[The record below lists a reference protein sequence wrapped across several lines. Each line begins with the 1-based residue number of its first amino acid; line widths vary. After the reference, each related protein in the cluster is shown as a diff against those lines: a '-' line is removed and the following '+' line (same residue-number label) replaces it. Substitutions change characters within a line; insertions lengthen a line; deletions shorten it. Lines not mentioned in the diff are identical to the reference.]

1 MRRARFNSFI
11 SHPMHVFAAVLSR
24 SPSSDGVAVLLD
36 TMNRLMPSSSAN
48 VTDGANQAS
57 MLNAYNA
64 EGHLRLV
71 EVLLVPLSSEVV
83 VSLWQ
88 SLDAVGAS
96 AIICTISVLFS
107 CSGIAALHEPPCQH
121 RQAASQP
128 TVGKDCGQ
136 AQQQWCC
143 ASTQRCSIHHV
154 CSCALWNRRCNT
166 RWYFQQQK

>member
-1 MRRARFNSFI
+1 
-11 SHPMHVFAAVLSR
+11 
-24 SPSSDGVAVLLD
+24 
-36 TMNRLMPSSSAN
+36 
-48 VTDGANQAS
+48 

-121 RQAASQP
+121 R
-128 TVGKDCGQ
+128 
-136 AQQQWCC
+136 
-143 ASTQRCSIHHV
+143 
-154 CSCALWNRRCNT
+154 
-166 RWYFQQQK
+166 